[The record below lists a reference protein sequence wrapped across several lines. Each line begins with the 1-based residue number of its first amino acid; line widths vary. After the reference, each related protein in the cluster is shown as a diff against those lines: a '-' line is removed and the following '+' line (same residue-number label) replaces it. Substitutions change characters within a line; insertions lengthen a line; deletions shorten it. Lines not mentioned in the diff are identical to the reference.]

1 MTSVKVAVRVRPFN
15 ARERA
20 RQAKCIIS
28 MDQHEQTTFVRNP
41 IDDTMKH
48 YKYDYSYWSCDE
60 NVNNQKFAIQKQ
72 VYQDLGIEMLEH
84 AFEGYNVCIFA
95 YGQTGAGKSYTM
107 MGKNESDQ
115 QGIIPRL
122 CGELFERI
130 ISSSS
135 QKKPHYTVEVSY
147 MEIYCERVR
156 DLLSPKKSQSTNVG
170 SSHNLRVREHPIMGP
185 YVEDLSRLLVTSYDD
200 ISRLIDEGN
209 KARTVAATNMNETS
223 SRSHAVFTILFSQ
236 STYDAMTD
244 LTAEKQSKISLV
256 DLAGSER
263 ADATGAT
270 GDRLKEGANI
280 NKSLTTLGKV
290 IAALAEMSSK
300 HRKPRSEKK
309 ADFIPYRDSVLTWL
323 LKENLGGNSKT
334 AMIAAISPAD
344 INYEETLST
353 LRYADRAKAIVCK
366 AIINE
371 DANAKLIRDL
381 KEEIIKLRELLK
393 NEAGIDISPD
403 GIPASV
409 IPTTTTI
416 VAAGKHPR
424 IKSSSSQS
432 SEDALERLKEN
443 QKLMDS
449 LCMSYEEKLK
459 KTEKIMAEREA
470 AFHEL
475 GVYSKND
482 GNAVGIFS
490 PKNSPHLVNLNEDPL
505 MSECLMYFIKDGI
518 TRVGRPDAPMHQDIV
533 LSSSHIEPEHCI
545 VTNSQNIVHLKPCS
559 ETAMCYVNGKK
570 VEFGTTVDLTSGSR
584 VIFGKSHVFRF
595 LNPEQARKKNNK
607 AESSGE
613 PTDWNSAI
621 QELLEKQGVDIKHEM
636 EKKLLTME
644 EAFRREKEEADRL
657 LREQKLEY
665 ESKIVELQKQV
676 METSMSQS
684 MLSSILTS
692 SGFVDTSSFKQNP
705 FQPDYYENDTDILN
719 DCSWSEHDYQL
730 AWWAWKKWRYH
741 QMTSLRDY
749 SNRIQPIWLIKDLL
763 WANSVYLKE
772 ANAISVELHKRVQF
786 QFVLLTDTLYSP
798 LPSDLCLSPSSSQGT
813 IVAVEVQDL
822 KNGARH
828 YWTLEKF
835 RSRLEIMRNVYNC
848 ELTPMPHTLSYND
861 MNESSPQRV
870 ALTSDTQNSSFDD
883 SIPTPTVKGQFDF
896 TSKARQRLELM
907 REMYTNAADT
917 SPTSPDQ
924 NHESIIQGDAA
935 STSMPSDPFY
945 DRFPWF
951 RPIGRA
957 FVYLT
962 NLLYGIPLVQNIAI
976 VSEHGEIKGH
986 LKIALQHLQT
996 RDTTDEQI
1004 KSMRTYRNASGMMKL
1019 AFDDETYFQTMKR
1032 SSTAEFIN
1040 SSDSLDRYAR
1050 HAQKQFHYRQN
1061 DILQKQNIS
1070 DSPSSCNLLE
1080 EAQMMIK
1087 HDVSSRDLLPQL
1099 GTEYQFRV
1107 TVLEAS
1113 QISSDYADIF
1123 CQFNFLHQDHEVY
1136 STEPLKNQ
1144 GKPGPPL
1151 GFFHVQ
1157 NFNVVVTN
1165 AFIDYL
1171 QTKPIVFEVMG
1182 HYQEYSGSTKNN
1194 STTAHRLPSTTV
1206 GSVTFSKPVPAQT
1219 FNPTAALS
1227 ATNQVHA
1234 TYDLLVWYE
1243 IFELSPTGEYTA
1255 ATVDHSDDVPCSG
1268 RFILHQGIQRR
1279 IGITLCHESGS
1290 DLIWKDVHEVVVG
1303 RIRGQRDSVFDESD
1317 GQVLSLNIIS
1327 AHYIQKQHD
1336 ERTFYHFEVA
1346 WDSSLHNSL
1355 LLNRCTSSG
1364 NSVYLTI
1371 SSYLEM
1377 ENSFQPAIITKDL
1390 CLVLYPRGGDSTS
1403 RIRSSLKNFFAS
1415 TNAIISSISDSVNEH
1430 SNRVSAVY
1438 ELKLRRAT
1446 PMNIIASGSS
1456 AISLDIQGRQRKVV
1470 DTSKIYVRGEEM
1482 LEGWRPRSDS
1492 LIFEHQQDLEN
1503 LYKIECV
1510 EHTKHFLQVKDRL
1523 DNPLS
1528 SPNDNSPEKIKYSLI
1543 SIDPAKPIDNR
1554 QQDLLRR
1561 CASMMLPPPSV
1572 IRKLAIPEIEVTT
1585 DRFLSD
1591 DYGTVHSLL
1600 KSTSTYSFNTQ
1611 PLHMN
1616 TANMINSFIK
1626 ASSSSSDLSKFAHLD
1641 PSYSISSLRQ
1651 ARSLAGSISP
1661 SMPKSRSMESLMNTS
1676 CMALKYIPSI
1686 EEVRI
1691 SPVVSRRG
1699 YLNFLEETGTG
1710 WIKRF
1715 VVVRRPFAFIYN
1727 HEKDPVE
1734 RALINLAIARIEYND
1749 EDIANGTRSARNTF
1763 SVVSK
1768 YRGFLIQPLVEKDV
1782 HDWLY
1787 AFNPLLA
1794 GQIKSRLSGRSKV
1807 MSE

>member
-20 RQAKCIIS
+20 RQAKCIIR
-28 MDQHEQTTFVRNP
+28 MDQREQTTFIRNP
-41 IDDTMKH
+41 IDDSVKH

-60 NVNNQKFAIQKQ
+60 NVNNQKFATQQQ
-72 VYQDLGIEMLEH
+72 VYQDLGIEMLQH

-95 YGQTGAGKSYTM
+95 YGQTGAGKSFTM
-107 MGKNESDQ
+107 MGKNESEQ

-130 ISSSS
+130 TASTSPTTSARI
-135 QKKPHYTVEVSY
+135 KPRYTVEVSY

-236 STYDAMTD
+236 STHDEMTD

-300 HRKPRSEKK
+300 SRKPRSDKK
-309 ADFIPYRDSVLTWL
+309 SDFIPYRDSVLTWL

-366 AIINE
+366 AVINE

-381 KEEIIKLRELLK
+381 KEEIVKLRELLK
-393 NEAGIDISPD
+393 IEAGIDISPD
-403 GIPASV
+403 GASTSILSTPA
-409 IPTTTTI
+409 TTTTTTS
-416 VAAGKHPR
+416 KHEWLKR
-424 IKSSSSQS
+424 SSSQS

-505 MSECLMYFIKDGI
+505 MSECLMYFIKDG
-518 TRVGRPDAPMHQDIV
+518 TTCVGRPDAPTHQDIC
-533 LSSSHIEPEHCI
+533 LSGSHIESEHCI
-545 VTNSQNIVHLKPCS
+545 ITNSQNVVHLKPCS
-559 ETAMCYVNGKK
+559 KTAMCYVNGKK
-570 VEFGTTVDLTSGSR
+570 VDFNSTVELTSGSR

-595 LNPEQARKKNNK
+595 LNPEQARKKNTK
-607 AESSGE
+607 GETTGE

-621 QELLEKQGVDIKHEM
+621 QELMEKQGIDIKQEM
-636 EKKLLTME
+636 EKKLMTME
-644 EAFRREKEEADRL
+644 EAFKREKEEADRL

-665 ESKIVELQKQV
+665 ETKIVELQKQV

-684 MLSSILTS
+684 MLSSILSS
-692 SGFVDTSSFKQNP
+692 SGLVDTSTFMQQP
-705 FQPDYYENDTDILN
+705 FQQDSYENDN
-719 DCSWSEHDYQL
+719 DTLSYCSWSEQDYQL

-741 QMTSLRDY
+741 QLTSLRD
-749 SNRIQPIWLIKDLL
+749 LL
-763 WANSVYLKE
+763 WGNSVYLKE

-786 QFVLLTDTLYSP
+786 QFILLTDTLYSP
-798 LPSDLCLSPSSSQGT
+798 LPADLCSSPSSSQRT

-822 KNGARH
+822 KNGAVH

-835 RSRLEIMRNVYNC
+835 
-848 ELTPMPHTLSYND
+848 
-861 MNESSPQRV
+861 
-870 ALTSDTQNSSFDD
+870 
-883 SIPTPTVKGQFDF
+883 
-896 TSKARQRLELM
+896 RQRLELM

-917 SPTSPDQ
+917 SPTSPDRAQ
-924 NHESIIQGDAA
+924 ELLANSDAKVIA
-935 STSMPSDPFY
+935 LQTDPFY

-962 NLLYGIPLVQNIAI
+962 NLLYGIPLVQNVAI
-976 VSEHGEIKGH
+976 VSECGEVKGY
-986 LKIALQHLQT
+986 LKIAVQQLQT
-996 RDTTDEQI
+996 SDTADEQI
-1004 KSMRTYRNASGMMKL
+1004 KLMKTYRNASGMTKI
-1019 AFDDETYFQTMKR
+1019 AFDDETYFQAMKSP
-1032 SSTAEFIN
+1032 SSIDLIK
-1040 SSDSLDRYAR
+1040 SCDSLDPNLRFVEGRSQHGLSDALQ
-1050 HAQKQFHYRQN
+1050 QKSTPDVPSPSN
-1061 DILQKQNIS
+1061 PLKPNVMATSDIPSNELLQK
-1070 DSPSSCNLLE
+1070 
-1080 EAQMMIK
+1080 
-1087 HDVSSRDLLPQL
+1087 L
-1099 GTEYQFRV
+1099 GVDYQFRV

-1123 CQFNFLHQDHEVY
+1123 CQFNFLHQHQEAY

-1157 NFNVVVTN
+1157 NFSVVVTH

-1171 QTKPIVFEVMG
+1171 RTKPIIFEVMG
-1182 HYQEYSGSTKNN
+1182 HYQEHSN
-1194 STTAHRLPSTTV
+1194 STQNSSSTSKNTPALSAPSV
-1206 GSVTFSKPVPAQT
+1206 AFSKPVPAQT
-1219 FNPTAALS
+1219 LNPVTPAS
-1227 ATNQVHA
+1227 AINQVHA
-1234 TYDLLVWYE
+1234 THDLIVWYE
-1243 IFELSPTGEYTA
+1243 IFELSPTGEYA
-1255 ATVDHSDDVPCSG
+1255 AVTVDHSDDVPCSG

-1290 DLIWKDVHEVVVG
+1290 EFIWKDVQEVVVG

-1327 AHYIQKQHD
+1327 ARYIQKQHD

-1371 SSYLEM
+1371 SSYLEV
-1377 ENSFQPAIITKDL
+1377 ENSFQPAIVTKDL

-1403 RIRSSLKNFFAS
+1403 RIRSSLKNFFMATNSTLAS
-1415 TNAIISSISDSVNEH
+1415 MTESSNEH

-1438 ELKLRRAT
+1438 ELKVRRAT
-1446 PMNIIASGSS
+1446 PMNAAMHDPS
-1456 AISLDIQGRQRKVV
+1456 AVSPGLQRRQRKIV

-1492 LIFEHQQDLEN
+1492 LIIEHQQNLEK

-1510 EHTKHFLQVKDRL
+1510 EQTKHFLLVKNRR
-1523 DNPLS
+1523 DNPLT
-1528 SPNDNSPEKIKYSLI
+1528 SPSDNSPDQLKYALRP
-1543 SIDPAKPIDNR
+1543 IDPSKTLDIR
-1554 QQDLLRR
+1554 QQNLVRR
-1561 CASMMLPPPSV
+1561 CASMMIPPPPIPSKLSV
-1572 IRKLAIPEIEVTT
+1572 PEIEVMGDHLTAE
-1585 DRFLSD
+1585 DF
-1591 DYGTVHSLL
+1591 GTVSSLL
-1600 KSTSTYSFNTQ
+1600 KSTSTYSFGTQ
-1611 PLHMN
+1611 PLIN
-1616 TANMINSFIK
+1616 TAHMINSFIK
-1626 ASSSSSDLSKFAHLD
+1626 ASSSSSNLSRFKHLD
-1641 PSYSISSLRQ
+1641 PSYSISNLHQIS
-1651 ARSLAGSISP
+1651 SMTGSISP

-1676 CMALKYIPSI
+1676 GIALKYITSI

-1699 YLNFLEETGTG
+1699 YLNFLEEKGMG
-1710 WIKRF
+1710 WVKKF

-1734 RALINLAIARIEYND
+1734 RALINLGTARIEFND

-1763 SVVSK
+1763 SIVSK
-1768 YRGFLIQPLVEKDV
+1768 YRGFLIQPLAEKDV

-1794 GQIKSRLSGRSKV
+1794 GQIRSRSSGRPKPT
-1807 MSE
+1807 E

>member
-20 RQAKCIIS
+20 RQAKCIIR
-28 MDQHEQTTFVRNP
+28 MNQHEQTTFIRNP
-41 IDDTMKH
+41 IDDSVKH

-60 NVNNQKFAIQKQ
+60 NVTNEVFATQKQ

-95 YGQTGAGKSYTM
+95 YGQTGAGKSFTM

-130 ISSSS
+130 TASTSPTTSSRI
-135 QKKPHYTVEVSY
+135 KPRYTVEVSY

-236 STYDAMTD
+236 STHDEMTD

-300 HRKPRSEKK
+300 NRKTRSEKK

-366 AIINE
+366 AVINE

-393 NEAGIDISPD
+393 HEAGIDISPD
-403 GIPASV
+403 G
-409 IPTTTTI
+409 TTTSTLATPPTI
-416 VAAGKHPR
+416 AVAGAGKHQR
-424 IKSSSSQS
+424 LKSSSSQS

-505 MSECLMYFIKDGI
+505 MSECLMYFIKDGT
-518 TRVGRPDAPMHQDIV
+518 TRVGRPDAPIHQDIC
-533 LSSSHIEPEHCI
+533 LSGSHIESEHCI
-545 VTNSQNIVHLKPCS
+545 ITNSQNIVHLKPCS
-559 ETAMCYVNGKK
+559 QTTMCYVNGKRVDFDTP
-570 VEFGTTVDLTSGSR
+570 VELTSGSR

-595 LNPEQARKKNNK
+595 LNPEQARKKNTK
-607 AESSGE
+607 GEPTGE

-621 QELLEKQGVDIKHEM
+621 QELMEKQGIDIKHEM
-636 EKKLLTME
+636 EKKLMTME
-644 EAFRREKEEADRL
+644 EAFKREKEEADRL

-665 ESKIVELQKQV
+665 ETKIVQLQKQV

-684 MLSSILTS
+684 MLSSILS
-692 SGFVDTSSFKQNP
+692 STAFVDTSTFIQQP
-705 FQPDYYENDTDILN
+705 FQQDSYENDN
-719 DCSWSEHDYQL
+719 DTLSYCSWSEQDYQL

-763 WANSVYLKE
+763 WGNSVYLKE

-798 LPSDLCLSPSSSQGT
+798 LPTDLCSSPSSSQRT

-822 KNGARH
+822 KNGAVH

-835 RSRLEIMRNVYNC
+835 
-848 ELTPMPHTLSYND
+848 
-861 MNESSPQRV
+861 
-870 ALTSDTQNSSFDD
+870 
-883 SIPTPTVKGQFDF
+883 
-896 TSKARQRLELM
+896 RQRLELM
-907 REMYTNAADT
+907 REMYTNAADE
-917 SPTSPDQ
+917 SPTSPDRNQ
-924 NHESIIQGDAA
+924 ELLANNGATFVSLQA
-935 STSMPSDPFY
+935 DPFY

-957 FVYLT
+957 FIYLT
-962 NLLYGIPLVQNIAI
+962 NLLHGIPLVQTVAI
-976 VSEHGEIKGH
+976 VSEHGEVKGY
-986 LKIALQHLQT
+986 LKIALQQLQT
-996 RDTTDEQI
+996 TDTTDEQI
-1004 KSMRTYRNASGMMKL
+1004 KLMRSYRNANGMTKIT
-1019 AFDDETYFQTMKR
+1019 FDDETYFQAMNSL
-1032 SSTAEFIN
+1032 SSIDLIK
-1040 SSDSLDRYAR
+1040 SCDSLDPNLRFVEGQSQHGLNDAL
-1050 HAQKQFHYRQN
+1050 HQKTSSGTLSPSFPSKSQIMTTS
-1061 DILQKQNIS
+1061 DIPSNELLQK
-1070 DSPSSCNLLE
+1070 
-1080 EAQMMIK
+1080 
-1087 HDVSSRDLLPQL
+1087 L
-1099 GTEYQFRV
+1099 GVEYQFRV

-1123 CQFNFLHQDHEVY
+1123 CQFNFLHQQQEAY

-1157 NFNVVVTN
+1157 NFSVIVTH

-1171 QTKPIVFEVMG
+1171 RTKPVVFEVMG
-1182 HYQEYSGSTKNN
+1182 HYQDQSNSVQNSSSSSSKNT
-1194 STTAHRLPSTTV
+1194 SAPSAP
-1206 GSVTFSKPVPAQT
+1206 SMAFSKPVPAQT
-1219 FNPTAALS
+1219 LNIVTPPST
-1227 ATNQVHA
+1227 TNQVHA
-1234 TYDLLVWYE
+1234 THDLLVWYE
-1243 IFELSPTGEYTA
+1243 IFELSPTGEYA
-1255 ATVDHSDDVPCSG
+1255 AVTVDHSDDVPCSG

-1290 DLIWKDVHEVVVG
+1290 ELIWKDVQEVVVG

-1327 AHYIQKQHD
+1327 AHYIQKHHD

-1364 NSVYLTI
+1364 SSVYLTI
-1371 SSYLEM
+1371 SSYLEI
-1377 ENSFQPAIITKDL
+1377 ENSFQPAIVTKDL

-1403 RIRSSLKNFFAS
+1403 RIRSSLKNFFMATNS
-1415 TNAIISSISDSVNEH
+1415 TLSSMTESLNEH
-1430 SNRVSAVY
+1430 ANRVSAVY
-1438 ELKLRRAT
+1438 EIKLRRAT
-1446 PMNIIASGSS
+1446 PMNAAIQDPS
-1456 AISLDIQGRQRKVV
+1456 AVSPGLQRRQRKIV

-1492 LIFEHQQDLEN
+1492 LILEHQEDLEK
-1503 LYKIECV
+1503 LFKIECV
-1510 EHTKHFLQVKDRL
+1510 EYTKHFLLVKNRL
-1523 DNPLS
+1523 DNPLT
-1528 SPNDNSPEKIKYSLI
+1528 SPSDNSPDKLKYALQP
-1543 SIDPAKPIDNR
+1543 IDPSKALDER
-1554 QQDLLRR
+1554 QQNLVRR
-1561 CASMMLPPPSV
+1561 CASMMIPPSP
-1572 IRKLAIPEIEVTT
+1572 ILTKLSVPEIEVTT
-1585 DRFLSD
+1585 DRLTSEDFK
-1591 DYGTVHSLL
+1591 TVHSLL
-1600 KSTSTYSFNTQ
+1600 KSTSTYSFGTQQ
-1611 PLHMN
+1611 PLMN
-1616 TANMINSFIK
+1616 TAHMINSFIK
-1626 ASSSSSDLSKFAHLD
+1626 ASSSSSDLSRFTHLD
-1641 PSYSISSLRQ
+1641 PSYSISSLHQ
-1651 ARSLAGSISP
+1651 INNMTGSISP
-1661 SMPKSRSMESLMNTS
+1661 SIPKSRSMESLMNTS
-1676 CMALKYIPSI
+1676 GIALKYITSI

-1699 YLNFLEETGTG
+1699 YLNFLEEKGTG
-1710 WIKRF
+1710 WVKKF

-1734 RALINLAIARIEYND
+1734 RALINLGTARIEFND

-1768 YRGFLIQPLVEKDV
+1768 YRGFLIQPLFEKDV

-1794 GQIKSRLSGRSKV
+1794 GQIKSRSSGRPKPLD
-1807 MSE
+1807 